1 MAEATETE
9 FLKLALMGK
18 MVNQVT
24 RVLWKMRSFSGG
36 GGVGKSNITMRI
48 INGEFKD
55 YYDPTIEDS
64 YMKYNYMVDE
74 EPISLEIMDT
84 AGQDAFIGARNAY
97 YQSNDGFVFV
107 YSVTDK

>member
-1 MAEATETE
+1 MVESMETE
-9 FLKLALMGK
+9 FLKLALMG
-18 MVNQVT
+18 
-24 RVLWKMRSFSGG
+24 SGG
-36 GGVGKSNITMRI
+36 SEGVGKSNIAMRF

-55 YYDPTIEDS
+55 YYYDPMIEDS

-74 EPISLEIMDT
+74 EPISLEMDT
-84 AGQDAFIGARNAY
+84 VGHLAFIGSRKAY

>member
-1 MAEATETE
+1 M
-9 FLKLALMGK
+9 LNVCSSLGSGK
-18 MVNQVT
+18 
-24 RVLWKMRSFSGG
+24 SC
-36 GGVGKSNITMRI
+36 GVGKSNIAMRF

-55 YYDPTIEDS
+55 YYYDPMIEDS

-74 EPISLEIMDT
+74 EPISLEMDT
-84 AGQDAFIGARNAY
+84 RDGHLAFIGSRKAY

>member
-1 MAEATETE
+1 M
-9 FLKLALMGK
+9 LNVCSSQG
-18 MVNQVT
+18 
-24 RVLWKMRSFSGG
+24 S
-36 GGVGKSNITMRI
+36 GGVGKSNIAMRF

-55 YYDPTIEDS
+55 YYYDPMIEDS

-74 EPISLEIMDT
+74 EPISLEMDT
-84 AGQDAFIGARNAY
+84 VALAFIGSRKAY

>member
-1 MAEATETE
+1 M
-9 FLKLALMGK
+9 KHYYVGK
-18 MVNQVT
+18 SSKIV
-24 RVLWKMRSFSGG
+24 FSGG

-64 YMKYNYMVDE
+64 YMKDNYMVDE

-84 AGQDAFIGARNAY
+84 AGQDTFLAMRNTY
-97 YQSNDGFVFV
+97 YHNMDGFIFV
-107 YSVTDK
+107 YSITDK

>member
-1 MAEATETE
+1 MLSYVCS
-9 FLKLALMGK
+9 FL
-18 MVNQVT
+18 
-24 RVLWKMRSFSGG
+24 GG

-84 AGQDAFIGARNAY
+84 AGQDAFIGSRNAY